1 MKALVFYVAHM
12 YRRLIFG
19 VYAMLAVLVPLV
31 LSGVMMSSDQV
42 PDVLAGRAVVEFA
55 LPVGNLTAAVGRAG
69 TAAGCCQRNVGRP
82 QAEQHPGDAVC
93 AANSIYPMTTAVISM
108 TVTPGILF
116 ARHIDIPV
124 MTVCDAFIIE
134 FMACII
140 SIGVCLIF
148 FMLNPEKDS
157 QTAQMLAVFMCF
169 CIVAV
174 LPLWTEFE
182 AFGLL
187 NAVVARVGIL
197 VALIASISGC
207 RYVFGRLF
215 PNTLDRMYTESA

>member
-1 MKALVFYVAHM
+1 MLVDLKLSNTPVMRYV
-12 YRRLIFG
+12 R
-19 VYAMLAVLVPLV
+19 
-31 LSGVMMSSDQV
+31 
-42 PDVLAGRAVVEFA
+42 
-55 LPVGNLTAAVGRAG
+55 
-69 TAAGCCQRNVGRP
+69 
-82 QAEQHPGDAVC
+82 
-93 AANSIYPMTTAVISM
+93 ANSIYPMTTAVISM
-108 TVTPGILF
+108 MATLGILF

-174 LPLWTEFE
+174 LSLWTEFE

-197 VALIASISGC
+197 VALIAAISGC
-207 RYVFGRLF
+207 RYVFGCTRNRHNPRVASRALNYPECATDF
-215 PNTLDRMYTESA
+215 CGCCCTVACSESVRIMKE

>member
-42 PDVLAGRAVVEFA
+42 PGALAGRAVVEFA
-55 LPVGNLTAAVGRAG
+55 LPVGNLTAVIGACLVLQQDVARGMLVDLKLSNTPVMRY
-69 TAAGCCQRNVGRP
+69 VL
-82 QAEQHPGDAVC
+82 
-93 AANSIYPMTTAVISM
+93 ANSIYPMTTAVISM
-108 TVTPGILF
+108 MATLVILF

-187 NAVVARVGIL
+187 NAVAARVGIL
-197 VALIASISGC
+197 VALIVSISGC
-207 RYVFGRLF
+207 RFVFGRLF
-215 PNTLDRMYTESA
+215 PNTLDRM

>member
-1 MKALVFYVAHM
+1 
-12 YRRLIFG
+12 
-19 VYAMLAVLVPLV
+19 
-31 LSGVMMSSDQV
+31 
-42 PDVLAGRAVVEFA
+42 
-55 LPVGNLTAAVGRAG
+55 
-69 TAAGCCQRNVGRP
+69 
-82 QAEQHPGDAVC
+82 
-93 AANSIYPMTTAVISM
+93 MTTAVISM

-116 ARHIDIPV
+116 ARHIDIPI

-148 FMLNPEKDS
+148 FMLNTEKDS

-182 AFGLL
+182 AFGLAQCRCRAGRDPGGSHRL
-187 NAVVARVGIL
+187 HIRLSVRVRTTVPQHAGPHVHGIG
-197 VALIASISGC
+197 II
-207 RYVFGRLF
+207 
-215 PNTLDRMYTESA
+215 PESPRVP

>member
-1 MKALVFYVAHM
+1 
-12 YRRLIFG
+12 
-19 VYAMLAVLVPLV
+19 
-31 LSGVMMSSDQV
+31 
-42 PDVLAGRAVVEFA
+42 
-55 LPVGNLTAAVGRAG
+55 
-69 TAAGCCQRNVGRP
+69 
-82 QAEQHPGDAVC
+82 
-93 AANSIYPMTTAVISM
+93 MTTTVISM

-116 ARHIDIPV
+116 ARHIDIPI

-148 FMLNPEKDS
+148 FMLNTEKDS

-182 AFGLL
+182 AFSLL
-187 NAVVARVGIL
+187 NAVAARVGIL
-197 VALIASISGC
+197 VALIVSISGC
-207 RYVFGRLF
+207 RFVFGRLF
-215 PNTLDRMYTESA
+215 PNTLDRM

>member
-1 MKALVFYVAHM
+1 
-12 YRRLIFG
+12 
-19 VYAMLAVLVPLV
+19 
-31 LSGVMMSSDQV
+31 
-42 PDVLAGRAVVEFA
+42 
-55 LPVGNLTAAVGRAG
+55 
-69 TAAGCCQRNVGRP
+69 
-82 QAEQHPGDAVC
+82 
-93 AANSIYPMTTAVISM
+93 M

-116 ARHIDIPV
+116 ARHIDIPI

-134 FMACII
+134 FMVCII

-148 FMLNPEKDS
+148 FMLNTEKDS

-187 NAVVARVGIL
+187 NAVAARVGIL
-197 VALIASISGC
+197 VALIVSISGC
-207 RYVFGRLF
+207 RFVFGRLF
-215 PNTLDRMYTESA
+215 PNTLDRM

>member
-1 MKALVFYVAHM
+1 
-12 YRRLIFG
+12 
-19 VYAMLAVLVPLV
+19 
-31 LSGVMMSSDQV
+31 
-42 PDVLAGRAVVEFA
+42 
-55 LPVGNLTAAVGRAG
+55 
-69 TAAGCCQRNVGRP
+69 
-82 QAEQHPGDAVC
+82 
-93 AANSIYPMTTAVISM
+93 MTTAVISM

-187 NAVVARVGIL
+187 NAVVARSGSWWLSSPPYPAVGTCSDDCSPTRWTACTRNRHNPR
-197 VALIASISGC
+197 VASRALNYPECATDFGGC
-207 RYVFGRLF
+207 CCTVACS
-215 PNTLDRMYTESA
+215 ESVRIMKE